1 MQINRYQSYM
11 NIHEPQLLGN
21 YHGDDVDDNEGLDH
35 HDDHDNDRDETG
47 NAAKQ

>member
-1 MQINRYQSYM
+1 M

-21 YHGDDVDDNEGLDH
+21 YHGDDVDDNEGLDL